1 MSLRDKNKK
10 RRGDN
15 KVAIKEYLIQN
26 WSLVLLLAA
35 FSISL
40 KTTVFLDKRTVR
52 RILILNIAVFL
63 LSIVVF
69 AEFYVV
75 GNAAYRTLR
84 TVLMAIR
91 YSSTP
96 FIIAQILFAL
106 VKKQRWFVFI
116 PAIILTGID
125 VSSIWNGVVFRVLED
140 GNFKRGPLGLL
151 PFIVAGLYCAWLILT
166 LLRQSNQTA
175 AEIIPIVFFCVI
187 FLSGLL
193 FPFLLGADYSQLF
206 CMTIAIALFVYY
218 VFSILQLTKKD
229 ALTGLLNRQA
239 YYSDVATDPED
250 ISAIVSLDMN
260 GLKTVNDKQGHDAG
274 DEALSTLALCIWRSL
289 KRRQSGYRVGGD
301 EFVIVCRKTT
311 HLEVDQLVE
320 RIRKYVGETDYT
332 CSIGYSYRIG
342 DKKDVET
349 LLKESDTV
357 MYEEKAAFY
366 KAGGQDRRKK

>member
-1 MSLRDKNKK
+1 M
-10 RRGDN
+10 
-15 KVAIKEYLIQN
+15 AIKEYLIQN

-75 GNAAYRTLR
+75 GNATYRTLR

-96 FIIAQILFAL
+96 FIIALILFAL

-116 PAIILTGID
+116 PAIVLAGID

-140 GNFKRGPLGLL
+140 GNFERGPLGLL
-151 PFIVAGLYCAWLILT
+151 PFIVAGLYCAWLVLT

-260 GLKTVNDKQGHDAG
+260 GLKTVNDKQGHDVG

-332 CSIGYSYRIG
+332 CSIGYSYRTG
-342 DKKDVET
+342 DEKDVEA

-366 KAGGQDRRKK
+366 KAGGKDRRKK

>member
-40 KTTVFLDKRTVR
+40 KTTVFLEKRTVR

-84 TVLMAIR
+84 TILMAIR

-96 FIIAQILFAL
+96 FIIALILFAL

-116 PAIILTGID
+116 PAIILAGID
-125 VSSIWNGVVFRVLED
+125 VSSIWNGVVFHVLED
-140 GNFKRGPLGLL
+140 GNFDRGPLGLL

-311 HLEVDQLVE
+311 HLEVDQLIE

-342 DKKDVET
+342 DEKDVEA

-366 KAGGQDRRKK
+366 KAGGKDRRKK